1 MASAN
6 DLDGLRPLDA
16 AIAHIGSHV
25 GLTVPDL
32 DEGRRFYC
40 QVLGLRETE
49 TYEASGPGIDRM
61 TGVTGGIVRTAMLE
75 VPGGSRI
82 QMQTFEPTGST
93 DTSNRLNDRGLTHL
107 SFAVQDV
114 HAEYERLLAQGV
126 AFRAPPLALKFDD
139 ATHPM
144 NGMDAVYFE
153 DPWGLPLEFVGPTRS
168 GHDAD

>member
-1 MASAN
+1 MLRTIDAS
-6 DLDGLRPLDA
+6 
-16 AIAHIGSHV
+16 IAHIGSHV

-40 QVLGLRETE
+40 DILGLRETE
-49 TYEASGPGIDRM
+49 TYHASGPGIDRM

-82 QMQTFEPTGST
+82 QMQTFEPAGSM
-93 DTSNRLNDRGLTHL
+93 DTSNKLNDRGLTHL

-126 AFRAPPLALKFDD
+126 TFRAPPLALQFEET
-139 ATHPM
+139 THPM

-153 DPWGLPLEFVGPTRS
+153 DPWGLALEFVGPSRS
-168 GHDAD
+168 DRVTD